1 MVAGHMATAV
11 TNARAY
17 EEERRRSEALAELD
31 RAKTAFFSNVSHEFR
46 TPLTLMLTP
55 LEEVLSKPVGE
66 LADETRALLDVA
78 HRNAL
83 RLLKLVNSLL
93 NFSRIEVGR
102 VQACY
107 RPLDLGALTA
117 DLASNFRSATEKA
130 GLELIV
136 DCPSLP
142 MLIYVDRDMWET
154 IVLNLISNAFKFT
167 SREKSR
173 FRCGPPKS
181 KMPSKSLSKTP
192 GPAFLPRSCRGCSS
206 GFIVLRAREA
216 APMRVAESAWPGAR
230 VGEAT
235 WGLDP
240 CPSEL
245 GRGSTFTISLPTGM
259 AHLPREQVRN
269 DSSSATLTSRVH
281 AYVEEALRWLPA
293 QGDTLQGAFLDN
305 DCRFFRGNRRWR
317 YA

>member
-1 MVAGHMATAV
+1 MATAV

-117 DLASNFRSATEKA
+117 DLASNFRSATDKA

-136 DCPSLP
+136 DCASLP

-167 SREKSR
+167 FAGKIEISLR
-173 FRCGPPKS
+173 
-181 KMPSKSLSKTP
+181 PSKEEDAVEFTVHDTGTGIPSEE
-192 GPAFLPRSCRGCSS
+192 LPRLFERFHRVEGARGRSHEGS
-206 GFIVLRAREA
+206 GIAG
-216 APMRVAESAWPGAR
+216 PGAR
-230 VGEAT
+230 IGEAT

-240 CPSEL
+240 CPKRTREGQYFHGL
-245 GRGSTFTISLPTGM
+245 V
-259 AHLPREQVRN
+259 AHRN
-269 DSSSATLTSRVH
+269 GASA
-281 AYVEEALRWLPA
+281 A
-293 QGDTLQGAFLDN
+293 
-305 DCRFFRGNRRWR
+305 
-317 YA
+317 